1 MDSFYIIVGTIAI
14 LLLIGILAFLGVAM
28 NKQYVSRPFPAR
40 TIQKCPD
47 YWTAD
52 SNGKCIIPTGGAG
65 LNNVGDLGTG
75 STLTSSKNGQ
85 YDNTM
90 LYTPGLSADKKSIDF
105 TKDND
110 AAWKTYNTM
119 VGSNLNPLCQK
130 QQWLNDHKVVWDGI
144 SNNNVC

>member
-47 YWTAD
+47 YWQVD
-52 SNGKCIIPTGGAG
+52 GSYCVIPTGGAE
-65 LNNVGDLGTG
+65 LNNVGDLRDGRQLD
-75 STLTSSKNGQ
+75 SAKSNVQ
-85 YDNTM
+85 YDTTM
-90 LYTPGLSADKKSIDF
+90 LYTPGLDSTKTKIDF
-105 TKDND
+105 TND
-110 AAWKTYNTM
+110 EAWKTYNTM
-119 VGSNLNPLCQK
+119 VGSNLNSLCQK

>member
-28 NKQYVSRPFPAR
+28 NKQYVKRPFPAR

-52 SNGKCIIPTGGAG
+52 SNGKCIIPTSGAG
-65 LNNVGDLGTG
+65 LNNVGDLRDGR
-75 STLTSSKNGQ
+75 TLTSTKNGQ
-85 YDNTM
+85 YDNNK
-90 LYTPGLSADKKSIDF
+90 LYTPGLSSDLISINF
-105 TKDND
+105 ND
-110 AAWKTYNTM
+110 AAWSTYNTM
-119 VGSNLNPLCQK
+119 VGSNLNASCQK

-144 SNNNVC
+144 SNGDLC

>member
-14 LLLIGILAFLGVAM
+14 VLLIGILAFLGVAM
-28 NKQYVSRPFPAR
+28 NKQYVSRPFPER

-52 SNGKCIIPTGGAG
+52 NDGNCIIPTTGVG
-65 LNNVGDLGTG
+65 LNNVGNLGNG
-75 STLTSSKNGQ
+75 SGLNITKSNKQ
-85 YDNTM
+85 YDIN
-90 LYTPGLSADKKSIDF
+90 F
-105 TKDND
+105 TKDKD
-110 AAWKTYNTM
+110 DVWKTYNTM